1 MVAIDIDKVVSVI
14 AAHSMLD
21 RIFKLHSIELIHAG
35 VNFPIPNTNLVL
47 FNPYIMVYVPVRTNL
62 VSKLLTNWLPRDN
75 R

>member
-21 RIFKLHSIELIHAG
+21 RVFKLHSVELIHAD

-47 FNPYIMVYVPVRTNL
+47 FNPYIMFYVPVRTNL